1 MRCAP
6 PAGGAQT
13 GPFSEAEKTAPLP
26 PVPGAQ
32 PIYGAAE
39 KRLVLAALALGA
51 ACRAIPLAEA
61 LWSYSAFWAAFTL
74 VFLVWQWPRARRNAT
89 AWLVLGAAAA
99 LLVLLPYQ
107 AELDYMG
114 WMMFPG
120 LLAIPCTLMLYAVF
134 VLYDVPA
141 GREGMAVLGLIY
153 GFFVLPFSSIGRFFG
168 AVQAALRGRDGR
180 LGGALRPV
188 LIGLLAGVPLLLL
201 VLTLLRRADARMDAL
216 LRALLDGVQV
226 GACLRTLA
234 IVLAVA
240 LPVYSFLYGG
250 RHRLPPLGPLP
261 DAVWSATTL
270 FVAMALP
277 LLAYALFLGLQFSY
291 LFGGVLPQAYTYSE
305 YANAGFRE
313 LVAVSLINFTLLALS
328 VRYGAQ
334 SGPLRLCEW
343 LLLLSTALLLASAVL
358 RLLLYVGAYGLTMR
372 RILSLWLMAY
382 LAVLTALTAV
392 RLVRTRLPLTRV
404 MGVALLY
411 WYAALYLPDWAALIG
426 RYNAA
431 LHG

>member
-13 GPFSEAEKTAPLP
+13 GPFSEAKKTAPLP

-153 GFFVLPFSSIGRFFG
+153 GFLCCRFHRSGAFSARCRRRCGAGTGGLAARSGR
-168 AVQAALRGRDGR
+168 
-180 LGGALRPV
+180 
-188 LIGLLAGVPLLLL
+188 
-201 VLTLLRRADARMDAL
+201 
-216 LRALLDGVQV
+216 
-226 GACLRTLA
+226 C
-234 IVLAVA
+234 
-240 LPVYSFLYGG
+240 
-250 RHRLPPLGPLP
+250 
-261 DAVWSATTL
+261 
-270 FVAMALP
+270 
-277 LLAYALFLGLQFSY
+277 
-291 LFGGVLPQAYTYSE
+291 
-305 YANAGFRE
+305 
-313 LVAVSLINFTLLALS
+313 
-328 VRYGAQ
+328 
-334 SGPLRLCEW
+334 
-343 LLLLSTALLLASAVL
+343 
-358 RLLLYVGAYGLTMR
+358 
-372 RILSLWLMAY
+372 
-382 LAVLTALTAV
+382 
-392 RLVRTRLPLTRV
+392 
-404 MGVALLY
+404 
-411 WYAALYLPDWAALIG
+411 
-426 RYNAA
+426 
-431 LHG
+431 